1 MNNNKLLI
9 GAHLSIAGGIEN
21 SIIKAIE
28 MDCPVLQI
36 FTKNA
41 RQWSSPP
48 LKEENIKKFLK
59 LKKESGVMVASH
71 DSYLINL
78 AAKNK
83 EKRIKSISA
92 FTDELYRAKILDI
105 PYLIL
110 HPGTANETT
119 EIEAINL
126 IAKAI
131 DKTIEKSNNF
141 NTTILLE
148 TTAGH
153 KNSIGHK
160 FNHLRD
166 IIDKSKN
173 KDRIGICFD
182 TCHIYAAGYNIKIK
196 DGYDK
201 TMNEFD
207 KIIGL
212 RLLKFFHI
220 NDSKGDLGAHL
231 DRHEH
236 IGKGKLGLD
245 VFKFIINDTRF
256 KKVGKCLET
265 PKGKNDEYDIIN
277 LNILRN
283 LKEDHIQ

>member
-9 GAHLSIAGGIEN
+9 GAHLSISGGIEN
-21 SIIKAIE
+21 SIIKAKE
-28 MDCPVLQI
+28 LECSVLQI

-48 LKEENIKKFLK
+48 LKEYNIKKFLD
-59 LKKESGVMVASH
+59 LQNETGVMIASH

-78 AAKNK
+78 ATKDK
-83 EKRIKSISA
+83 EKRLKSLST
-92 FTDELYRAKILDI
+92 FTDELYRTKILNI

-110 HPGTANETT
+110 HPGTAIEAT

-126 IAKAI
+126 ISKSI
-131 DKTIEKSNNF
+131 DQSIEKSNNI
-141 NTTILLE
+141 NTMILLE

-160 FNHLRD
+160 FEHLRD
-166 IIDKSKN
+166 IIDKSKY
-173 KDRIGICFD
+173 KDRMGICFD
-182 TCHIYAAGYNIKIK
+182 TCHTFAAGYNIKNK
-196 DGYDK
+196 DGYENTIK
-201 TMNEFD
+201 EFD

-212 RLLKFFHI
+212 NLLKFFHL
-220 NDSKGDLGAHL
+220 NDTKSDLGAHL

-236 IGKGKLGLD
+236 IGKGKLGMEI
-245 VFKFIINDTRF
+245 FKFIINDNRF
-256 KKVGKCLET
+256 KKIGKCIET
-265 PKGKNDEYDIIN
+265 PKGNNNEFDIKN

-283 LKEDHIQ
+283 LKNK

>member
-1 MNNNKLLI
+1 MNNDKLLI
-9 GAHLSIAGGIEN
+9 GAHLSISGGIEN

-28 MDCPVLQI
+28 LKCPVLQI

-59 LKKESGVMVASH
+59 LQKESGAIIASH

-78 AAKNK
+78 AAIDK
-83 EKRIKSISA
+83 EKRSKSISS
-92 FTDELYRAKILDI
+92 FIDELYRTKTLNI
-105 PYLIL
+105 PYLVF

-119 EIEAINL
+119 EIKAINL

-131 DKTIEKSNNF
+131 DQSIEKSNNL

-153 KNSIGHK
+153 KNSIGYK
-160 FNHLRD
+160 FEHLRD
-166 IIDKSKN
+166 IIDKSKY
-173 KDRIGICFD
+173 KVRLGICFD
-182 TCHIYAAGYNIKIK
+182 TCHTFVAGYNIKEK
-196 DGYDK
+196 DGYEK
-201 TMNEFD
+201 TMVKFE

-212 RLLKFFHI
+212 NLLKFFHL
-220 NDSKGDLGAHL
+220 NDSKGDFGSHL

-236 IGKGKLGLD
+236 IGKGKLGLNI
-245 VFKFIINDTRF
+245 FKYIINDIRF
-256 KKVGKCLET
+256 DKTGKCLET
-265 PKGKNDEYDIIN
+265 PKDKNEESDKIN
-277 LNILRN
+277 LNILRS
-283 LKEDHIQ
+283 LKKS